1 MIERNQKEADM
12 LNEWW
17 AAMHSDSFI
26 AGILLFMC
34 TTKPMLDSIFR
45 IYRTSG
51 KQPEHGKKP

>member
-1 MIERNQKEADM
+1 M

-34 TTKPMLDSIFR
+34 TTKPMLDSVFR
-45 IYRTSG
+45 IYRSTG